1 MKVNFKEIKFKNIL
15 SYGNKETTFT
25 FKEGLS
31 SITGRNGH
39 GKSTII
45 DILSYNL
52 FGQPYRKIKIN
63 ELLNR
68 TNKKNLLTD
77 QTLEINGVEYRI
89 VRGLKKN
96 IFKIYKNGEEI
107 ELLSSKRLIQDEL
120 NDILGINHN
129 LFKQIIAL
137 ALNANK
143 PFLTLSAGDK
153 RSIIE
158 TIFNIDVF
166 GTMTKEVKKDL
177 TDLKV
182 DLSIKKS
189 ELRGVEGA
197 FEALTYQKE
206 SIVTAHDNFETDK
219 EKDLTAIDKIIADF
233 KSRIKK
239 TASNIAVGNKSLE
252 KLTIIECEGCEEELS
267 TLKQETSVLQYK
279 IKSVEEHNEVLKEDY
294 CTKCGHDIDEAHK
307 NKHLKENK
315 AKLKEYNSTVK
326 ANQTRITEITK
337 ILKENQATSKK
348 ISEISNAINKAE
360 EKLEW
365 NTDELEKAKK
375 NKKVIQDRTLDID
388 VLQYNEQIEAKEV
401 DVKTLTSTVDDISDK
416 IETNTILIDILSEN
430 GVKSHFIKK
439 LLPILNKKIN
449 TYFEHFEMPFIFKF
463 DDMLE
468 ESIIAVDGTEAS
480 YFACSEGEKK
490 RIDISILLSFIDT
503 IKEISNFDCNL
514 LFFDELLD
522 SAVDSTNLNLIITA
536 IKEMTIHDPNLAI
549 YVISHR
555 SYSGIWDNIVE
566 INKKGGFSEIKI
578 VE

>member
-1 MKVNFKEIKFKNIL
+1 MKVNFKDIKFKNIL
-15 SYGNKETTFT
+15 SYGNKECKFS

-63 ELLNR
+63 ELVNR
-68 TNKKNLLTD
+68 VNKKNLLTESV
-77 QTLEINGVEYRI
+77 LEINDVEYKI
-89 VRGLKKN
+89 IRGLKPA
-96 IFKIYKNGEEI
+96 IFQIYKDGEEI

-166 GTMTKEVKKDL
+166 GVMTKEVKKNLTELKIDL
-177 TDLKV
+177 N
-182 DLSIKKS
+182 IKKT

-197 FEALTYQKE
+197 YEALTYQKE
-206 SIVTAHDNFETDK
+206 SITVAHDNFATDK
-219 EKDLTAIDKIIADF
+219 DNDIKSINKIIADF
-233 KSRIKK
+233 KLRIKK
-239 TASNIAVGNKSLE
+239 TKANIKVGNQSLD
-252 KLTIIECEGCEEELS
+252 KLALVECKFCEEELS
-267 TLKQETSVLQYK
+267 TIKQDNSVIQYK
-279 IKSVEEHNEVLKEDY
+279 IKSILEHNEVLKDDY

-307 NKHLKENK
+307 TKHLTEN
-315 AKLKEYNSTVK
+315 ANKLIEYESKHKSNCIRAVD
-326 ANQTRITEITK
+326 IEK
-337 ILKENQATSKK
+337 ILKKNKDITKQIADVT
-348 ISEISNAINKAE
+348 NAINKAE

-365 NTDELEKAKK
+365 NTDELEKAIN
-375 NKKVIQDRTLDID
+375 NKKVIVDRTLDID
-388 VLQYNEQIEAKEV
+388 VLQYNEQIDAKGL
-401 DVKTLTSTVDDISDK
+401 DINTLTTSVDDISEG
-416 IETNTILIDILSEN
+416 IETNTILVDILSEN

-463 DDMLE
+463 DEMLE
-468 ESIIAVDGTEAS
+468 ESIIAVDGTNTS

-522 SAVDSTNLNLIITA
+522 SAVDSTNLHLIITA
-536 IKEMTIHDPNLAI
+536 IKEMTIKDTNLAI

-555 SYSGIWDNIVE
+555 SYSGIWDNIIE
-566 INKKGGFSEIKI
+566 INKVGGFSEIKI
-578 VE
+578 LE

>member
-15 SYGNKETTFT
+15 SYGNKESTFS

-68 TNKKNLLTD
+68 INKKHLLTES
-77 QTLEINGVEYRI
+77 TLEINDVEYKI
-89 VRGLKKN
+89 IRGLKPN
-96 IFKIYKNGEEI
+96 IFKIYRDGEEI

-166 GTMTKEVKKDL
+166 GSMTKEVKKNL

-182 DLSIKKS
+182 DLNIKKA
-189 ELRGVEGA
+189 ELKGSEGA
-197 FEALTYQKE
+197 YEALTYQKE
-206 SIVTAHDNFETDK
+206 SIVTAHDNFEIDK
-219 EKDLTAIDKIIADF
+219 ENDLKSINNIIEDF
-233 KSRIKK
+233 KSKVKK
-239 TASNIAVGNKSLE
+239 TTSNIAIGNKSLE
-252 KLTIIECEGCEEELS
+252 KLILVECEGCEEELS
-267 TLKQETSVLQYK
+267 TLKQENSVLTYK
-279 IKSVEEHNEVLKEDY
+279 IKSIKEHNEVLKEDY

-307 NKHLKENK
+307 NKHLTENK
-315 AKLKEYNSTVK
+315 VKLDKYNTTFDSNKV
-326 ANQTRITEITK
+326 RIAEITK
-337 ILKENQATSKK
+337 ILKENQSITKK
-348 ISEISNAINKAE
+348 IDDINTAINKAE
-360 EKLEW
+360 ERLDW
-365 NTDELEKAKK
+365 NTTELDKAKK
-375 NKKVIQDRTLDID
+375 NKKKIENRKLDID
-388 VLQYNEQIEAKEV
+388 VLQYNEQITEKKTEV
-401 DVKTLTSTVDDISDK
+401 ETLTSTVDDISDN

-449 TYFEHFEMPFIFKF
+449 VYFEHFEMPFIFKF
-463 DDMLE
+463 DEMLE
-468 ESIIAVDGTEAS
+468 ESIIAVDGTTTS

-522 SAVDSTNLNLIITA
+522 SAVDSTNLHLIITA
-536 IKEMTIHDPNLAI
+536 IKQMTVNDPTLSI

-555 SYSGIWDNIVE
+555 SYSGIWDNIIE
-566 INKKGGFSEIKI
+566 INKTGGFSEIKI

>member
-15 SYGNKETTFT
+15 SYGNKESTFS
-25 FKEGLS
+25 FREGLS

-52 FGQPYRKIKIN
+52 FGQPYRRIKIN

-68 TNKKNLLTD
+68 TNKKNLLTES
-77 QTLEINGVEYRI
+77 TLEINGVEYRI
-89 VRGLKKN
+89 VRGLKKDV
-96 IFKIYKNGEEI
+96 FQIYRDDEEI

-166 GTMTKEVKKDL
+166 GTMTKEVKKNL
-177 TDLKV
+177 TDLKI
-182 DLSIKKS
+182 DLNIKKS
-189 ELRGVEGA
+189 ELKGVEGA
-197 FEALTYQKE
+197 YSALTYQRE
-206 SIVTAHDNFETDK
+206 SITNAHNNFSSDK
-219 EKDLTAIDKIIADF
+219 AKDLTAINKIIADF
-233 KSRIKK
+233 ESKITK
-239 TASNIAVGNKSLE
+239 TNDNITVGKESLE
-252 KLTIIECEGCEEELS
+252 KLVLIECTGCEEELS
-267 TLKQETSVLQYK
+267 TLKQENSVLKYK
-279 IKSVEEHNEVLKEDY
+279 IKSIKEHNEVLKEDY

-307 NKHLKENK
+307 TKHLKENK
-315 AKLKEYNSTVK
+315 IDLDKYNSTLS
-326 ANQTRITEITK
+326 ANNKRIAEITT
-337 ILKENQATSKK
+337 ILEKNKKTSTQ
-348 ISEISNAINKAE
+348 ISTINNAINKAE

-365 NTDELEKAKK
+365 NTGELEKANINK
-375 NKKVIQDRTLDID
+375 NNISKRKLDID
-388 VLQYNEQIEAKEV
+388 VLQYNEQIEAKSA
-401 DVKTLTSTVDDISDK
+401 DVETLTDTVDNISDK

-463 DDMLE
+463 DEMLE
-468 ESIIAVDGTEAS
+468 ESIIAVDGSNAS
-480 YFACSEGEKK
+480 YFSCSEGEKK

-522 SAVDSTNLNLIITA
+522 SAVDSTNLNLIISA
-536 IKEMTIHDPNLAI
+536 IKEMTIKDPNLSI

-555 SYSGIWDNIVE
+555 SYSGIWDNIIE
-566 INKKGGFSEIKI
+566 INKVGGFSEIKVI
-578 VE
+578 E